1 MNTDEKNKPE
11 IVLQGIPA
19 APGIAIG
26 RAYVYIKEIPTAIE
40 RALKPEEIDSEIE
53 RLEQGIAKSE
63 KELTKILNFAQAK
76 IGDGKSK
83 IFEAQI
89 MILQDSVLLNSIIK
103 RIRTEAR
110 NAEFLVSDEIGKY
123 ENLMLMAHDD
133 YMHERA
139 HDVDDL
145 KNRIIRN
152 MQANKLVSKFDDTA
166 IVVAHNL
173 TPADTMILSRNHVLG
188 YATDKGGITS
198 HAAILSRALQIPAIL
213 GLSEISRRAITGDQ
227 MILDGYSGV
236 VVLNPST
243 EKIEEYKA
251 KKERFLQFEAKLA
264 NLRTLPAK
272 TIDGRKVDL
281 SANIE
286 FETEIEHLI
295 LQGSDGIG
303 LFRSEG
309 LLIGRDNMPTE
320 EEQYL
325 AYKKIAERVYP
336 RRVIIRTFDIGGDK
350 IAPQMIEEANP
361 FLGWRGIR
369 ISLDKQELFLDQLRA
384 ILRASTRKNIAIM
397 FPMVSTVEEVIQAK
411 EITAKAKSELKSS
424 KKRFDPNIPV
434 GVMIEV
440 PSAAVTAEVIAK
452 EVDFLSIGT
461 NDLIQYLLAVDRG
474 NYIVADLYQEFH
486 PAVIRTIKYIIDSG
500 HQAGKWV
507 GMCGEMAGDPLAT
520 VLLLG
525 LGLDEFSVVPH
536 IVPEIKKI
544 IRSITYE
551 DAQKIAKHVLKMNN
565 VVEVQEYLTALM
577 NKKFS
582 EIPLGKNNT

>member
-1 MNTDEKNKPE
+1 MSTTVQNKSE
-11 IVLQGIPA
+11 IILHGISA

-26 RAYVYIKEIPTAIE
+26 QAYLYVKEIPTAVE
-40 RALKPEEIDSEIE
+40 RSLKPEEIEFEIE
-53 RLEQGIAKSE
+53 RLKHAIAKSE
-63 KELTKILNFAQAK
+63 KELTKILKFAQTK

-83 IFEAQI
+83 IFDA
-89 MILQDSVLLNSIIK
+89 VLFNSIVK
-103 RIRTEAR
+103 RIKAENR

-123 ENLMLMAHDD
+123 ESLMLAAQDD

-152 MQANKLVSKFDDTA
+152 MQANKLISKFDSSA

-173 TPADTMILSRNHVLG
+173 TPADTMILSRNKVLG

-198 HAAILSRALQIPAIL
+198 HAAILSRALQIPAVL
-213 GLSEISRRAITGDQ
+213 GLNEISRRAVTGDQ
-227 MILDGYSGV
+227 LLLDGYSGV
-236 VVLNPST
+236 VIINPSAERIIEYEAKR
-243 EKIEEYKA
+243 EK
-251 KKERFLQFEAKLA
+251 FLQFEAKLSK
-264 NLRTLPAK
+264 LRNLPAK
-272 TIDGRKVDL
+272 TLDGRKIDL

-286 FETEIEHLI
+286 FENEIEHLI
-295 LQGSDGIG
+295 MQGAEGIG

-309 LLIGRDNMPTE
+309 LLIGRENIPTE
-320 EEQYL
+320 EEQYK

-336 RRVIIRTFDIGGDK
+336 RKIIIRTFDIGGDK
-350 IAPQMIEEANP
+350 IAPQTIEESNP

-369 ISLDKQELFLDQLRA
+369 ISLDRTEVFLDQLRA
-384 ILRASTRKNIAIM
+384 ILRASTRKNISIM
-397 FPMVSTVEEVIQAK
+397 FPMVSTVEEVIKAKELVEQAK
-411 EITAKAKSELKSS
+411 FELKSL
-424 KKRFDPNIPV
+424 KKRFDPNIPI

-440 PSAAVTAEVIAK
+440 PSAAVTADIIAK

-474 NYIVADLYQEFH
+474 NTIVANLYQAFH
-486 PAVIRTIKYIIDSG
+486 PGVIKTIKHIIDSG
-500 HQAGKWV
+500 HQEGKWV

-525 LGLDEFSVVPH
+525 LGLDEFSVAPH

-544 IRSITYE
+544 IRSISYE
-551 DAQKIAKHVLKMNN
+551 DAQKISKQVLKIRT
-565 VVEVQEYLTALM
+565 VKEVQEYLNDLM
-577 NKKFS
+577 KKKFA
-582 EIPLGKNNT
+582 EIPIGNDNN

>member
-1 MNTDEKNKPE
+1 MSTEERNNPE
-11 IVLQGIPA
+11 IILHGISA

-26 RAYVYIKEIPTAIE
+26 QAYLYVKEIPTAVE
-40 RALKPEEIDSEIE
+40 RTLKPEEIESEIE
-53 RLEQGIAKSE
+53 RLKHAIAKSE
-63 KELTKILNFAQAK
+63 KELTKILKFAQAK

-89 MILQDSVLLNSIIK
+89 MILQDAILLNSIVRRIK
-103 RIRTEAR
+103 AENR

-123 ENLMLMAHDD
+123 ESLMLAAQDD

-152 MQANKLVSKFDDTA
+152 MQANKLISKFDSSA

-173 TPADTMILSRNHVLG
+173 TPADTMILSRNKVLG

-198 HAAILSRALQIPAIL
+198 HAAILSRALQIPAVL
-213 GLSEISRRAITGDQ
+213 GLSEISKRVITGDQ
-227 MILDGYSGV
+227 LLLDGYSGV
-236 VVLNPST
+236 VVINPSA
-243 EKIEEYKA
+243 ERIIEYEA
-251 KKERFLQFEAKLA
+251 KRERFLQFEAKLSK
-264 NLRTLPAK
+264 LRTLPAK
-272 TIDGRKVDL
+272 TLDGRKIDL

-286 FETEIEHLI
+286 FENEIEHLI
-295 LQGSDGIG
+295 LQGAEGIG

-309 LLIGRDNMPTE
+309 LLIGRENIPAE
-320 EEQYL
+320 EEQYK

-336 RRVIIRTFDIGGDK
+336 RKIIIRTFDIGGDK
-350 IAPQMIEEANP
+350 IAPQTIEESNP

-369 ISLDKQELFLDQLRA
+369 ISLDRPEVFLDQLRA
-384 ILRASTRKNIAIM
+384 ILRASTRKNISIM
-397 FPMVSTVEEVIQAK
+397 FPMVSTVEEVIKAK
-411 EITAKAKSELKSS
+411 QFVEQAKSELKSL
-424 KKRFDPNIPV
+424 KKRFDPNISI

-440 PSAAVTAEVIAK
+440 PSAAVTADIIAK

-474 NYIVADLYQEFH
+474 NNIVADLYQAFH
-486 PAVIRTIKYIIDSG
+486 PSVIKTIKHIIDSG
-500 HQAGKWV
+500 HQEGKWI

-525 LGLDEFSVVPH
+525 MGLDEFSVAPH
-536 IVPEIKKI
+536 IIPEIKKI
-544 IRSITYE
+544 IRSISYE
-551 DAQKIAKHVLKMNN
+551 DAQKIAKQVLKIRT
-565 VVEVQEYLTALM
+565 VKEVQDYLSELM
-577 NKKFS
+577 RKKFA
-582 EIPLGKNNT
+582 EIPIGKDNN